1 MDDLSVTQGAK
12 SPSPDPQK
20 PLTPFEFRRQG
31 RSAGLALALGL
42 WLLGL
47 GFGWVVLHVSPFVAG
62 VLALPALPG
71 FWELWRNP
79 GSGLTLSQDQVSWF
93 HAGRSDSLALNEIAM
108 LRLDRR
114 WDFSFRAT
122 FILHSGAKIRLPP
135 PAVPPV
141 QILEDALNARGVPSQ
156 RHHFTNV

>member
-1 MDDLSVTQGAK
+1 MPASD
-12 SPSPDPQK
+12 PSLPKRPPPAPYQ
-20 PLTPFEFRRQG
+20 FRRRG

-47 GFGWVVLHVSPFVAG
+47 GFGWTVLQISPLVTG

-79 GSGLTLSQDQVSWF
+79 GSGLTLTQDQISWF
-93 HAGRSDSLALNEIAM
+93 HADRSDNLTLNEIAM

-135 PAVPPV
+135 PTVPPV

-156 RHHFTNV
+156 RHHFTHF